1 MNRIVAVMIVAVSL
15 LLSHVGL
22 AQSVS
27 GNQTA
32 QDTADVPHV
41 MDAFHEAVVKHDGE
55 RLSAL
60 FLPEG
65 STWVNVL
72 SDEAYARMR
81 AKRPEQA
88 KIRVSSYKDFAKFVS
103 GSKANLDPQHTHVQI
118 HSDGTIASV
127 YFDFIFMIDGKDENR
142 GSETWQLVKGTDGW
156 RIVAITYSSDP
167 KA

>member
-60 FLPEG
+60 FFPEG

-142 GSETWQLVKGTDGW
+142 GSET
-156 RIVAITYSSDP
+156 
-167 KA
+167 